1 MAGGETAGPSTSL
14 RSGRDESALPN
25 QALTPNLIR
34 SSPVAA
40 LVRPT
45 KSTLRGLPIRSF
57 GQL

>member
-45 KSTLRGLPIRSF
+45 KSTLQGLPIR
-57 GQL
+57 